1 MGKGRRTAASM
12 LGALAALGGA
22 LAIAI
27 APWID
32 LEQEFGLPW
41 LFRVR
46 GPVAPPGEVMIV
58 AIDEDSSAELGVP
71 DKPRDWPRTLHAE
84 LVRYLAQAGARAIV
98 FDMTFDTASAMP
110 ADDAEF
116 AAAARAAGN
125 VVVTQSLRKD
135 LQQLPGAAGEPGAT
149 LVIEKPAPPVPVI
162 AQAVAGA
169 APFLLPKASRVDA
182 TWTYWGGATRQPT
195 LPVVAWQVF
204 TAGQAAAPGTAP
216 AAADQRRSARVAR
229 LLSSGDSLYL
239 NLYGPPRTLT
249 TVPYHRVLALARGAP
264 QADGLDARLFRGQAV
279 FVGLSARTPAGQDRA
294 RDDYG
299 TVYSESSGMN
309 LSGVELAATAFANL
323 LHDRAVTPMDAPWRY
338 AITLAWAVVLAWLCH
353 ALAPLR
359 AMAATAVLAALILWL
374 VHARFAAAAMW
385 WPAVIPLGLQAPLAM
400 FAYLWLHYRSVQR
413 ERAAIKR
420 AFGRFLPASIVD
432 QLALDMGSM
441 TESNHV
447 AYGSCLATDATD
459 YTSLAERLPPSEL
472 GRLMNAYYAQL
483 FVPVEHSG
491 GVVMDVVG
499 DAMVAIWVTGSSDL
513 ALRRKACEATLEAAA
528 NVERFNRAQAAG
540 TALPTRL
547 ALHAG
552 EMLVGNVGASE
563 HYEYRAVGDTVN
575 TASRLQ
581 GLNKVL
587 GTTLLASTAAIE
599 GVHGLLIRPLGSFRF
614 VGKTSPLSVVEMLG
628 YLADAQPAQVRLCE
642 GFAAA
647 LHCHDEGR
655 WQEAADRFSALLV
668 DTIEDGPTRFYLAH
682 CTKLLAQP
690 PTLPWS
696 PTITLENK

>member
-46 GPVAPPGEVMIV
+46 GPVAPPGEVVIV
-58 AIDEDSSAELGVP
+58 AIDEDAPAELGVA

-84 LVRYLAQAGARAIV
+84 LVRYLARAGARVIV
-98 FDMTFDTASAMP
+98 FDLTFDTASAQP
-110 ADDAEF
+110 AEDAEF
-116 AAAARAAGN
+116 AAAARSAGN

-135 LQQLPGAAGEPGAT
+135 VQQLPGAAGEVGAT
-149 LVIEKPAPPVPVI
+149 LVIERPAPPVPVI
-162 AQAVAGA
+162 AQAVAGS

-204 TAGQAAAPGTAP
+204 TAGQTSAPGTGP
-216 AAADQRRSARVAR
+216 AASDQRRSAHVAR
-229 LLSSGDSLYL
+229 LLAAGDSLYL
-239 NLYGPPRTLT
+239 NLYGPPRTVT

-264 QADGLDARLFRGQAV
+264 EADGLGARMFRGQAV

-299 TVYSESSGMN
+299 TVYSEASGMN

-323 LHDRAVTPMDAPWRY
+323 LHDQAVTPLDAPWRY
-338 AITLAWAVVLAWLCH
+338 AITLAWALVLGWLCH

-359 AMAATAVLAALILWL
+359 AMALTAALAAMVLWL
-374 VHARFAAAAMW
+374 VHARFAAAALW
-385 WPAVIPLGLQAPLAM
+385 LPAVIPLGLQAPLAM
-400 FAYLWLHYRSVQR
+400 LTHLWLHYRSIQGER
-413 ERAAIKR
+413 EAIKR
-420 AFGRFLPASIVD
+420 AFGHFLPASIVD
-432 QLALDMGSM
+432 QLALDVGSM
-441 TESNHV
+441 TESNRV
-447 AYGSCLATDATD
+447 LRGSCLATDAAD
-459 YTSLAERLPPSEL
+459 YTTLAERLPPGEL
-472 GRLMNAYYAQL
+472 GRLMNAYFAQL
-483 FVPVEHSG
+483 FVPVERSG
-491 GVVMDVVG
+491 GAVMDVVG
-499 DAMVAIWVTGSSDL
+499 DAMVAIWVTGSSDR
-513 ALRRKACEATLEAAA
+513 ALRRKACEATLEVTA
-528 NVERFNRAQAAG
+528 NVERFNRAQSAG

-552 EMLVGNVGASE
+552 DMLVGNIGASH

-599 GVHGLLIRPLGSFRF
+599 DLHGLLSRPLGSFRF
-614 VGKTSPLSVVEMLG
+614 VGKTSPLEVVELLG
-628 YLADAQPAQVRLCE
+628 YLADADPARVRLCE
-642 GFAAA
+642 RFAAA
-647 LHCHDEGR
+647 LRCHDEGR

-668 DTIEDGPTRFYLAH
+668 DTIEDGPSRFYLAH
-682 CTKLLAQP
+682 CKRLLAQP